1 MQTLRAE
8 SIIESLHT
16 AGVTIAPT
24 DNGGLRVS
32 PASRLTPEL
41 RGMIRETKAE
51 LLKYFSVFAA
61 NDPEPP
67 TDPAAWR
74 ELAAAYHDHHF
85 ACQTCIAAGRGSQY
99 GLRCGTGTA
108 LWRAYAQADQPAV
121 GLIQQ
126 KENTR

>member
-1 MQTLRAE
+1 MQTIHAE
-8 SIIESLHT
+8 SIVKSLHT
-16 AGVTIAPT
+16 AGVTISPT

-41 RGMIRETKAE
+41 RRMIRETKAE

-61 NDPEPP
+61 NNPGPP
-67 TDPAAWR
+67 TDPADWR
-74 ELAAAYHDHHF
+74 ELAAAYHAHHF

-108 LWRAYAQADQPAV
+108 LWREYAQADQPAV

-126 KENTR
+126 ERNRA

>member
-8 SIIESLHT
+8 TIVKSLQT

-24 DNGGLRVS
+24 DDGGLRVT

-67 TDPAAWR
+67 AEPNAWR
-74 ELAAAYHDHHF
+74 ELAQAYHAHHF
-85 ACQTCIAAGRGSQY
+85 NCPTCIAAGRDSQY
-99 GLRCGTGTA
+99 GQRCGAGMA
-108 LWRAYAQADQPAV
+108 LWRAYCD
-121 GLIQQ
+121 
-126 KENTR
+126 